1 MRGPFHFFSPE
12 SGGILIRRSTAA
24 LALCAVLALTLGL
37 VTPARSADPVDI
49 NVITPLTGG
58 GAFLGST
65 QAKALQQLELI
76 ENKAGGIKGR
86 PIHFNFLDDQTNP
99 QVTVQ
104 LANQLTAKKVPI
116 VLGSSLSGMCRAILP
131 LFSTSGPVNYCLSPA
146 IYPPK
151 GSYVFSASAS
161 TRDLLYATVRF
172 FREKGWTKIA
182 MLATTDASGQDGEH
196 DLADALT
203 FPENKGVTVVANEHY
218 APSDVTVTAQ
228 VARIKGANPQALIIW
243 APGTPFGTALKGVS
257 DGGLDVPMSSTS
269 ANMVN
274 DQLKGYASF
283 APKYLVFP
291 GLGYAINMAQNAKVA
306 AAQKVFLDAMNSA
319 GLDNSVQRGLTWDA
333 ALITINAL
341 RAVGPDATP
350 EAIKNYIEGIKDFA
364 GITGVYN
371 FSGGGSADQRG
382 LSINDV
388 VMMRWDSAKSSW
400 TAVSRFGAAL

>member
-1 MRGPFHFFSPE
+1 
-12 SGGILIRRSTAA
+12 LIRRTTAGLALAAA
-24 LALCAVLALTLGL
+24 LALTFGL
-37 VTPARSADPVDI
+37 VAPASSADPVEI

-58 GAFLGST
+58 GAFLGNT
-65 QAKALQQLELI
+65 QAKALQQLEVI
-76 ENKAGGIKGR
+76 TNKEGGIKGR
-86 PIHFNFLDDQTNP
+86 PVHFNFLDDQTNP

-104 LANQLTAKKVPI
+104 LANQLIAKKVPV

-131 LFSTSGPVNYCLSPA
+131 LFATNGPVNYCLSPA

-151 GSYVFSASAS
+151 DSYVFTASVS
-161 TRDLLYATVRF
+161 TRDLLYATVRY

-203 FPENKGVTVVANEHY
+203 FPENKGVTLVANEHY

-228 VARIKGANPQALIIW
+228 VARIKSANPQALIIW

-257 DGGLDVPMSSTS
+257 EIGLDIPIASTS

-274 DQLKGYASF
+274 EQLKGYAQF

-291 GLGYAINMAQNAKVA
+291 GLGFAINMAQNAKVA
-306 AAQKVFLDAMNSA
+306 AAQKTYLEALKA
-319 GLDNSVQRGLTWDA
+319 GGLDNSVQRGLTWDA

-341 RAVGPDATP
+341 KALGPDATP

-371 FSGGGSADQRG
+371 FSGGGSAEQRG
-382 LSINDV
+382 LTINDI
-388 VMMRWDSAKSSW
+388 VMMRWNAATSSW
-400 TAVSRFGAAL
+400 TAVSKFGAAL